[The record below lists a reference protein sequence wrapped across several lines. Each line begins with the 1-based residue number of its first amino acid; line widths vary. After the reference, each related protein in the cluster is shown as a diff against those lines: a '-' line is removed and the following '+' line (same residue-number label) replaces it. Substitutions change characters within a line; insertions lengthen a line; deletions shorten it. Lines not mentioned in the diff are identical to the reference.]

1 MKSEK
6 YKRRTIRLTPFV
18 DNELSIIANKNKVTV
33 NKLVADIIMVHIAE
47 LDKISNENNVAT
59 ILKNLENI
67 DNNINDLQKKYNWLN
82 SLTKQI
88 FINSGFAK
96 NRDAD
101 EDSTYKEFVNERYK
115 NKYETNYNA

>member
-1 MKSEK
+1 MTNDK

-18 DNELSIIANKNKVTV
+18 DNELSIIANKITV

-47 LDKISNENNVAT
+47 LDKITNQNNVTT
-59 ILKNLENI
+59 ILKSLENI
-67 DNNINDLQKKYNWLN
+67 DNNINDLQKKCNWLN

-96 NRDAD
+96 NRDAN
-101 EDSTYKEFVNERYK
+101 EDSTYKEFVNKRY
-115 NKYETNYNA
+115 NSKYETNYNA